1 MAAKKKIAAKKIR
14 TNKVTSKKKPAKKKA
29 STKKKKKASTKKKK
43 TSRAKAGTK
52 RSANLAA
59 KTKPAPKKRSPAR
72 KQALDPGPSKSQRME
87 RFADSDSQGLSD
99 VEISDSESVSELV
112 DEGNTFEA
120 GVVSGV
126 ERAENADE
134 REVRTREIP
143 EDDVPQEYLDED

>member
-29 STKKKKKASTKKKK
+29 STKKKKKASTKKN

-112 DEGNTFEA
+112 DEGNTCEA

-134 REVRTREIP
+134 REVRTREFP